1 MGKKPKAKPWLH
13 PLDDPKLDKE
23 LYLSVDRTDPRATAE
38 LNEIANLPETC
49 TKGHPWLE
57 QDQTRTQSEHWKF
70 GGNCSA
76 RWIECRGCGIRLAYW
91 PSKGHS
97 GKHRAQT
104 HPQVIHEAFL
114 RLSKYSKLQINRDL
128 VQKTIKHVESENR
141 LNEAARNQNPE
152 PTPPSK
158 AAGSTEEVLT
168 DSSEEDEEDRRHRLH
183 HGLPDGI
190 IHQRPRSI
198 LSAGKS
204 SSATAMEAEGT
215 AGWEM
220 KQMEAHARA
229 LQKQVEELQATLLKK
244 SRPSRTRSKSKESR
258 PRTPTGV
265 RSVQFVKS
273 TAEPPDDPTEPEEN
287 PTTDGSWEGV
297 APVESSAA
305 CSK

>member
-1 MGKKPKAKPWLH
+1 M
-13 PLDDPKLDKE
+13 
-23 LYLSVDRTDPRATAE
+23 
-38 LNEIANLPETC
+38 
-49 TKGHPWLE
+49 
-57 QDQTRTQSEHWKF
+57 
-70 GGNCSA
+70 
-76 RWIECRGCGIRLAYW
+76 
-91 PSKGHS
+91 
-97 GKHRAQT
+97 
-104 HPQVIHEAFL
+104 IHEAFL

-141 LNEAARNQNPE
+141 LNEAARNQYPE
-152 PTPPSK
+152 PTPTSK
-158 AAGSTEEVLT
+158 ATGSTEEVPT
-168 DSSEEDEEDRRHRLH
+168 DSSEEDRLYRFH

-244 SRPSRTRSKSKESR
+244 GRPSRTRSKSKETR

-265 RSVQFVKS
+265 RSV
-273 TAEPPDDPTEPEEN
+273 
-287 PTTDGSWEGV
+287 
-297 APVESSAA
+297 
-305 CSK
+305 